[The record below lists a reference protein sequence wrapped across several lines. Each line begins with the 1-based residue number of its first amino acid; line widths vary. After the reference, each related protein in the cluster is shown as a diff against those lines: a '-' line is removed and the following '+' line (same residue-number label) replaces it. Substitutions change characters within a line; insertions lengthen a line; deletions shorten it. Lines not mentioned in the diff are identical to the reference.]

1 MIYPEYAEVKGTKY
15 KINTDYRVALR
26 CFEVIE
32 DDTICDEERAMA
44 IIYLLFGIIPDDDNA
59 EDFLRIASNYLR
71 CGEEENQTTSAERD
85 MDFNYDEK
93 YIIASFMS
101 DYRIDLPSVDM
112 HFWKYIQL
120 MQGLTDKCALSRV
133 RELRNFDLNEI
144 KDPKERRK
152 VAEAKKNVELPHK
165 RTKEEQ
171 EAIDEFESL
180 FI

>member
-1 MIYPEYAEVKGTKY
+1 MIYPEYAEIKGTKY
-15 KINTDYRVALR
+15 KLNTDYRVALR

-32 DDTICDEERAMA
+32 DESISDEERAMA
-44 IIYLLFGIIPDDDNA
+44 VIYLLFGIIPT
-59 EDFLRIASNYLR
+59 EDMDEFLRIASKYLQ
-71 CGEEENQTTSAERD
+71 CGEERQGTSQERD
-85 MDFNYDEK
+85 MDFNLDEK

-133 RELRNFDLNEI
+133 RELRNFDLSEI

-152 VAEAKKNVELPHK
+152 MAEAKKSVELPRR
-165 RTKEEQ
+165 RTQEEQ
-171 EAIDEFESL
+171 DAIDEFESL
-180 FI
+180 FRG